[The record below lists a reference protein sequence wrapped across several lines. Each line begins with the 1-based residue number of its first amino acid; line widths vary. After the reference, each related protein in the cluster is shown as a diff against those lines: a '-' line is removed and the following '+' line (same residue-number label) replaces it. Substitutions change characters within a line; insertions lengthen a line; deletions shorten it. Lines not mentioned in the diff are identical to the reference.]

1 MTDTSEHR
9 HIAQYAAQLCK
20 QGDYRA
26 SWFLFSEVID
36 REPNNAS
43 AFYDR
48 GYTLFQLGLYSE
60 SVADYDR
67 AIQLTPHDAL
77 SYNNRGIVLQKVGRY
92 ELAKRDFYR
101 AIELDPHCLEAH
113 KNLAHLHLI
122 LGEYSSGWE
131 HYEWRRS
138 LCDANR
144 RIASFAE
151 TTWSGEDDLTDKSI
165 FVADEQGF
173 GDALQ
178 MYRYL
183 PLLVKRAGRIFL
195 EAPPELVAITET
207 LSPKIIVIR
216 KGDAPPRCDYSCSIM
231 SLPRAF
237 RTELDSIPAATPYLS
252 VPTLAGKKWRW
263 LKNDKRQLRI
273 GLAWSGNPE
282 HSNDAERSIRFELLA
297 PLLSLPASF
306 VSLQREYRSYDCAA
320 LAQTH
325 RILDLSDKI
334 SDFSDTAAIIQN
346 LDLVISVDTSV
357 AHLAGA
363 LGAKLW
369 ILLPHVPDFRWM
381 LGRVDSPWYPTARLF
396 RQAEKGTWGAVIERM
411 RGELISFDTLR

>member
-1 MTDTSEHR
+1 
-9 HIAQYAAQLCK
+9 
-20 QGDYRA
+20 
-26 SWFLFSEVID
+26 
-36 REPNNAS
+36 
-43 AFYDR
+43 
-48 GYTLFQLGLYSE
+48 
-60 SVADYDR
+60 
-67 AIQLTPHDAL
+67 
-77 SYNNRGIVLQKVGRY
+77 
-92 ELAKRDFYR
+92 
-101 AIELDPHCLEAH
+101 
-113 KNLAHLHLI
+113 
-122 LGEYSSGWE
+122 
-131 HYEWRRS
+131 
-138 LCDANR
+138 
-144 RIASFAE
+144 
-151 TTWSGEDDLTDKSI
+151 
-165 FVADEQGF
+165 
-173 GDALQ
+173 
-178 MYRYL
+178 
-183 PLLVKRAGRIFL
+183 
-195 EAPPELVAITET
+195 
-207 LSPKIIVIR
+207 
-216 KGDAPPRCDYSCSIM
+216 M